1 MSIGEG
7 IIPRINNIK
16 EGDVFKNLR
25 IFHNILSHLG
35 DGYVVTNTPGSE
47 VIKLFLL
54 FNSVEHEI
62 FSANK
67 C

>member
-25 IFHNILSHLG
+25 IFHNILSHLEIG
-35 DGYVVTNTPGSE
+35 MYCNDPKFLDGQVW
-47 VIKLFLL
+47 
-54 FNSVEHEI
+54 
-62 FSANK
+62 ANNVDPDQME
-67 C
+67 